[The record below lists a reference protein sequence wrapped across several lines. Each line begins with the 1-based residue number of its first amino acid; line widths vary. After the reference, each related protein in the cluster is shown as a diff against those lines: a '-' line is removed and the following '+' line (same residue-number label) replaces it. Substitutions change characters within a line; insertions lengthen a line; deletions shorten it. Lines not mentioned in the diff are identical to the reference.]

1 MKQIRLLTI
10 FTLCAFLA
18 LGCEKKSQGG
28 VPDWPWETPDTPDE
42 PDQPGEEG
50 WTDVTSSYSSLPEY
64 VKIFKAS
71 QTLLEVNAVAYIAQV
86 DLSKTSFE
94 VWGINAPDLQGC
106 DEPLQTPAQVY
117 EAQGK
122 PSVIINAGY
131 FYTSGGKSYSSSLEV
146 SNSTLL
152 SPNINYASQDWVTVY
167 YPTRGAFLEHE
178 DGTYEVCWTYWKD
191 ASTHYIYDTVAENSW
206 DAKPKQT
213 PSADFPSKARIF
225 EAKNGIGG
233 APVLIKDGVIKN
245 TYKEELIE
253 INADERH
260 PRTAIGITADKQLV
274 LFVCEGRNMTE
285 GVPGFTTGEVAQ
297 ILKDFGCTDALNLD
311 GGGSTLMLVNG
322 QEMLK
327 PSDGKQ
333 RSVASCVYIK

>member
-1 MKQIRLLTI
+1 MQKIKLLSI
-10 FTLCAFLA
+10 IALCTFLA

-42 PDQPGEEG
+42 PVQPGEEG
-50 WTDVTSSYSSLPEY
+50 WTDVTSSYASLPEY

-71 QTLLEVNAVAYIAQV
+71 QTLLGVNAIAYIAQI

-94 VWGINAPDLQGC
+94 VWGINAPDLQGSN
-106 DEPLQTPAQVY
+106 EPLQTPSQVY

-152 SPNINYASQDWVTVY
+152 SPNINYASQDWETMY
-167 YPTRGAFLEHE
+167 YPTRGAFLEHA

-206 DAKPKQT
+206 DASPKQI
-213 PSADFPSKARIF
+213 PNADFPSKARTF

-233 APVLIKDGVIKN
+233 APVLIKAGVIKN

-253 INADERH
+253 IGADGAA

-297 ILKDFGCTDALNLD
+297 ILKDYGCTDALNLD
-311 GGGSTLMLVNG
+311 GGGSSLMLVNG
-322 QEMLK
+322 QEMIK
-327 PSDGKQ
+327 PSDGHQ